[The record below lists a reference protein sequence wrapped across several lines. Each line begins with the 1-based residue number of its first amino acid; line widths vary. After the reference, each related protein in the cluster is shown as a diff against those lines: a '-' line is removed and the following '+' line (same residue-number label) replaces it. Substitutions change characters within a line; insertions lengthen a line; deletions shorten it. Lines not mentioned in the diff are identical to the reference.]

1 MILKLCS
8 VMKERDNS
16 RGFTL
21 VELIVVMAILAL
33 LASLAVPKFGSVLSD
48 SKTTAHEANLRL
60 IEQAAELYWAKT
72 STPQAQS
79 TIADDT
85 HYLVTNRYLK
95 EAPVNPLTETNN
107 YRVTI
112 AADGKI
118 TVDVP

>member
-8 VMKERDNS
+8 VMKGKDND

-48 SKTTAHEANLRL
+48 SKTKAHQANLSL
-60 IEQAAELYWAKT
+60 IEQAADLYWANT
-72 STPQAQS
+72 ATAQAQS

-85 HYLVTNRYLK
+85 HYLVTSGYLK
-95 EAPVNPLTETNN
+95 KAPTNPLTGTKN